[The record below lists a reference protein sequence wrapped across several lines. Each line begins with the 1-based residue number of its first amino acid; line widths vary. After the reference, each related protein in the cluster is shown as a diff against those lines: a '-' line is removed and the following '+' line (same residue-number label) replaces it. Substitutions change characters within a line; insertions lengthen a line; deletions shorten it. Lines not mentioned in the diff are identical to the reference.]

1 MKLPSA
7 FVVALVASAA
17 AVTFVAPAARV
28 SAQVEHVLPAKDP
41 ADAPMKALLDALK
54 SGAYGLW
61 SETAPKLPGGKPTF
75 EALRAR
81 VGARLLKGYKTT
93 LLGTLRKPDGDL
105 HLWKL
110 EPAGAREDFEIRLL
124 MKDAQVASF
133 TIE

>member
-1 MKLPSA
+1 MKLRA
-7 FVVALVASAA
+7 LLVALATV
-17 AVTFVAPAARV
+17 VFVAPAARV
-28 SAQVEHVLPAKDP
+28 SAQVEHVLPVKDP

-54 SGAYGLW
+54 SNAYGLW
-61 SETAPKLPGGKPTF
+61 TETAPRLPGGKAAF

-110 EPAGAREDFEIRLL
+110 EPSAAREDLEIRLL
-124 MKDAQVASF
+124 MKDGQVTSF
-133 TIE
+133 AIE

>member
-1 MKLPSA
+1 MKLRVFS
-7 FVVALVASAA
+7 SAA
-17 AVTFVAPAARV
+17 LAASLVFVAPATRV
-28 SAQVEHVLPAKDP
+28 SAQVEQIMPVKDP

-61 SETAPKLPGGKPTF
+61 TEMAPKLPGGRPAF

-110 EPAGAREDFEIRLL
+110 EPAAAREDFEVRLL
-124 MKDAQVASF
+124 MKDGQVTSF
-133 TIE
+133 TVE

>member
-1 MKLPSA
+1 MKLRVLP
-7 FVVALVASAA
+7 AA
-17 AVTFVAPAARV
+17 ALAAALIFVAPGARL
-28 SAQVEHVLPAKDP
+28 SAQVEHVMPAKDP

-54 SGAYGLW
+54 AGAYDLW
-61 SETAPKLPGGKPTF
+61 KDTAPKLPGGKAAF

-93 LLGTLRKPDGDL
+93 PLGTLHKPDGDL

-110 EPAGAREDFEIRLL
+110 EPVAAREDFEIRLL
-124 MKDAQVASF
+124 MKDGQVTSL

>member
-1 MKLPSA
+1 MKLR
-7 FVVALVASAA
+7 VLSAA
-17 AVTFVAPAARV
+17 ALLVFVAPAARV
-28 SAQVEHVLPAKDP
+28 SAQVEHVMPVKDP

-54 SGAYGLW
+54 AGAYDLW
-61 SETAPKLPGGKPTF
+61 RETAPKLPGGKPAF

-81 VGARLLKGYKTT
+81 VGALLLKGYKTT
-93 LLGTLRKPDGDL
+93 SLGMLRKPDGDL

-124 MKDAQVASF
+124 MKDGQVTSF